1 MVLNKV
7 CFSDLEVLEI
17 ENNRKK
23 ILLPESKHF
32 MLKSKN
38 SKLKSKILKLERLD
52 TRSIK
57 QMLTPEDKIDVELKD
72 NIMTENKTTLSSLEN
87 QDCKRKLKVETIK
100 VKKLLTNIPTRN
112 ITVTNELIDAG
123 TKIVCNKIDVSLKH
137 PNRNT
142 KPGWEMKQV
151 RYVKKKL
158 RQQTKVLRKEK
169 QIWICLDRKTKTKEE
184 TSLTMRLEIIKI
196 YW

>member
-7 CFSDLEVLEI
+7 VFSDLEVLEI
-17 ENNRKK
+17 VNNRKK
-23 ILLPESKHF
+23 ILLPESKHL

-100 VKKLLTNIPTRN
+100 VIL
-112 ITVTNELIDAG
+112 
-123 TKIVCNKIDVSLKH
+123 
-137 PNRNT
+137 
-142 KPGWEMKQV
+142 
-151 RYVKKKL
+151 
-158 RQQTKVLRKEK
+158 
-169 QIWICLDRKTKTKEE
+169 
-184 TSLTMRLEIIKI
+184 
-196 YW
+196 